1 MSQQCPKTGS
11 IEPDKAIQLR
21 RANRSDQYQRDVTQQ
36 RITFLSSLGVKWSQV
51 QILSARQEKQ
61 ALTCGNEASLPLRLR
76 EVTTAVG
83 TTRRLSGR
91 SIDSWGGS

>member
-1 MSQQCPKTGS
+1 MLNDLHVHERHAS
-11 IEPDKAIQLR
+11 R
-21 RANRSDQYQRDVTQQ
+21 RWGENRQRTVEM
-36 RITFLSSLGVKWSQV
+36 RYRYSLGVKWSQV